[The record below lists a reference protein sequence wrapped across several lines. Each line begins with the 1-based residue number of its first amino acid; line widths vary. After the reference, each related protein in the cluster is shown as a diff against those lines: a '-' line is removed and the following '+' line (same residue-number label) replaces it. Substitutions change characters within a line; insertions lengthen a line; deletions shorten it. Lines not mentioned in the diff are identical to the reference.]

1 MNVSIDMPIDMLRMV
16 FRDYLADN
24 ADRLAQE
31 LLNDLFVQCVA
42 ENHASEEDND
52 GAEIII
58 RIRVPGTTEC
68 DRLIETK
75 EIFGLEYPR

>member
-24 ADRLAQE
+24 ADRIAQE

-52 GAEIII
+52 GAEMVI
-58 RIRVPGTTEC
+58 RIRVPGTREC

-75 EIFGLEYPR
+75 EIFGLEYLR